1 MWLRLEKLRGREV
14 DTPGGTK
21 VGIIGDITLGEQ
33 GQITGF
39 SLSRAF
45 VEGPIAAKGM
55 IPRDALID
63 VGHQDGAMTI
73 DLQKVEQHHQENEA

>member
-1 MWLRLEKLRGREV
+1 
-14 DTPGGTK
+14 
-21 VGIIGDITLGEQ
+21 
-33 GQITGF
+33 
-39 SLSRAF
+39 
-45 VEGPIAAKGM
+45 M